1 MIRMESK
8 VMILLLI
15 IMMLITSVSAIN
27 LNDLDTSHTTNI
39 YTSEY
44 NLSNI
49 NISLENNSILENNI
63 TNYKSKIK
71 DKQNVNP
78 ILEEMNKSNNTTDD
92 EKLWDKSRPIYFA
105 MDHADSNDEQ
115 IRDTVVNKL
124 KENGFNVVRAEIGP
138 SQMHSTL
145 LYLYENDIH
154 DAVVFHLLNGVDPS
168 NIRELARNGD
178 DNRGRVVRSNGN
190 DVVLAWFY
198 DSSDPVHEDGSSYKV
213 VPGSETGSSLENP
226 KEYMDENDVYY
237 ICTSSDM
244 GKHKEDA
251 DYTGEKT
258 AEEFM
263 KLFK

>member
-1 MIRMESK
+1 MTRHIKRI
-8 VMILLLI
+8 MILLLMI
-15 IMMLITSVSAIN
+15 ILILISTTVTTAVDMNNLDLTNQSIEDIN
-27 LNDLDTSHTTNI
+27 NT
-39 YTSEY
+39 
-44 NLSNI
+44 
-49 NISLENNSILENNI
+49 ILENNI
-63 TNYKSKIK
+63 RNYKSNYS
-71 DKQNVNP
+71 DKKNINP
-78 ILEEMNKSNNTTDD
+78 IVEQFKQVNNTTDND
-92 EKLWDKSRPIYFA
+92 DKLMDKNRPIYFA

-115 IRDTVVNKL
+115 IRDTVVNML
-124 KENGFNVVRAEIGP
+124 EENGFNVVRAEIGP
-138 SQMHSTL
+138 SQMHETL

-154 DAVVFHLLNGVDPS
+154 DAVIFHLLNGVDPS

-198 DSSDPVHEDGSSYKV
+198 DSSDPVHEGGSSYDV
-213 VPGSETGSSLENP
+213 VPASETGASLENP

-244 GKHKEDA
+244 SKHNETA

-258 AEEFM
+258 TEEFM